1 MRRRRNGKVRRLLAA
16 ALSAVMLIPSVTFDV
31 REGMA
36 EENTAYDMDFS
47 SCELL
52 IGTDDISVFT
62 EETEV
67 VSGFENVYL
76 TRFPTPEAARQ
87 AYIYYSPRVDFAA
100 PNISFSISEKGS
112 AEENAEGAEENDA
125 VEEIPGNE
133 GPADM
138 SGINGGND
146 SIAVLNELAEELET
160 GGRSGGKGV
169 IALIDTGVNDSG
181 TIDAVSLIDN
191 SLRDLHGHGTRMYGY
206 IREEYPEAKVLSIK
220 TMDAGGRGRAS
231 DVYAAIR
238 YAMLYGADVIDL
250 SISAYC
256 TADNAVIRAVIEDAV
271 KAGIRVVGAA
281 GNNGN
286 NAGYYIP
293 GGIDQAII
301 AGACDDQGNRLPSS
315 NFGETVDHYIVAG
328 STSEAAARLAA
339 MIAGNREL
347 TQENGVYSIS
357 CDDAGDP
364 AEEDDG
370 DFIVEYRGNNSV
382 DETVRSNTDTDTR
395 TLDHDGVSYKV
406 PSFFN
411 IYVSVTG
418 HLERGTGFLGTA
430 NGSHS
435 VNGYYN
441 IGGTHTF
448 PASTLYGAAAL
459 DNLGPYFST
468 SGLSIRSTGYIKS
481 LLGYDLVLADY
492 DSSLSPSG
500 FWCGDSEKNAYY
512 DCYLTTTVSYITD
525 KRYINDDGTYLYVPY
540 RTSTNIHFNYESG
553 HHFQRIE
560 GVVYIKVPK
569 KFPKPYYVAFKK
581 TDGNGLLMNRVSFD
595 VQVSFAGE
603 KSADAVRTQAVY
615 TGAVYDYVNDSL
627 SSFSA
632 ADRGY
637 GIIYLG
643 SYTDDTAPVKAVIRE
658 NWNED
663 NAYGGE
669 AVRIY
674 EDGKTENV
682 SCNDFQP
689 DSRSVTFTTFYESA
703 EAAKKAVTD
712 GFTWKNIENPPP
724 GDIWFAISKEDTEDF
739 ALNGVTFSMS
749 VDGGTAVTIETGKK
763 YDCTTGKLTGI
774 GNKGV
779 ALVYLGA
786 FDEGTGPKKAVVT
799 ENWTGK
805 GTAHKGSI
813 SNTVSADEYLPS
825 TQSKIITT
833 FYGTAEEAI
842 AAAGD
847 NTFINTRNNPGEYYV
862 AIRKVDE
869 KGYSMKNVTFDL
881 SVTGIWD
888 GTDKKET
895 RRFTV
900 SDSDGKRSGL
910 FTGWYYDTTK
920 GTYTE
925 YAQADRYGV
934 AAAYLGSFRE
944 APTVNVIENWD
955 YGSSRENPHPVI
967 LYDSDNKP
975 VDQVDYPETYV
986 NSNKKKTVTPFESE
1000 ADALGSAGSFTFT
1013 NYRTE
1018 HEEPNMKLWY
1028 MVIRKYA
1035 VDEAT
1040 GETYPMNNVPFSI
1053 VTKYSDQ
1060 EYAYRARK
1068 DGDPNEYVKYNET
1081 ADMAVGRYVND
1092 NNLSGVVTG
1101 FFTDLTDGTHVNIK
1115 RYESDTKKAR
1125 EFQKLNDTRL
1135 EQEYSKEGYAFSE
1148 RMGNI
1153 EPGDGFAV
1161 VYLGQFYYKPDVYIA
1176 ENWTSGGKMADLVK
1190 GTEVIDGVTYYKVDE
1205 VSSSDL
1211 NVPVQ
1216 SADTVADIVK
1226 TAVQSEET
1234 YGVTKW
1240 YPMGDGDNQ
1249 DFWNYNN
1256 PDLGMNGKLLVQGAV
1271 NARQLFSGGVTSDYG
1286 AIITET
1292 NASMGSEIGY
1302 YYKAV
1307 NNHSSN
1313 IVYISME
1320 KSSGSE
1326 YSPNME
1332 GIQYGLYFHRT
1343 DEDMLLAT
1351 FTMDGE
1357 GKVKSIVPNKDATD
1371 QTVYITENFRKNRW
1385 AFSSGYMD
1393 YALREYFDEYTVK
1406 KTETNVPD
1414 SDWSAIADGAA
1425 NGTIGYT
1432 IYAGSGSNLIQ
1443 REYTVLRSKAAETA
1457 LSITEGKDYGKIRTD
1472 CIGFAGV
1479 ERVDGVL
1486 CAKFRTSGLLK
1497 HRVGET
1503 RRDGWDRYYTAE
1515 ESLAEGTFVL
1525 KELSSNDRYEENEGE
1540 FVLPEIGF
1548 LDRDMH
1554 SGSVHGNTISEVIDV
1569 HGQQTQVIDITGEDT
1584 DVLIDTAY
1592 PMWFAAVRKNDDS
1605 GKPMNGVSFDL
1616 NVNGIPAGSIRTG
1629 YIFNYDKAVNGSKSA
1644 LKSIS
1649 TYNASTKET
1658 LTDKVVFSC
1667 TDGGKPLLNDKGE
1680 EYSIRLGRRDGV
1692 ALIYLGISKE
1702 APAVTVRENWDGT
1715 GQLVSGSVKGVTD
1728 FVKVNSVNYGKDRNV
1743 YTLRVS
1749 DNISDT
1755 AVTEPETVQNIF
1767 SGSICVEKSLLPA
1780 SVSDASPAGAEYTV
1794 NADEGQGFSYS
1805 GKCVISAD
1813 GRSNVLTG
1821 LKSGRYTVKE
1831 TKAPDEGEWNLDPN
1845 EYHVEIAADGET
1857 ASVTSTELTKAS
1869 NATVRSADTHVQ
1881 YYFYLSIRK
1890 NSSDEYEPSMEDIQ
1904 YGLYY
1909 KKAGDADLV
1918 ATITLGADGR
1928 VSSVRKNP
1936 LWKNEVYKY
1945 IGVVTG
1951 ENDGQLYIN
1960 IQSDGSVSTIPA
1972 GTFKIRETSLGK
1984 NKNYSRNT
1992 STSDIPSLPKETYVM
2007 VTSAEAPAL
2016 VDPPEYGSIQVKKTL
2031 IPVNVPG
2038 ASPAGA
2044 VYTVTAAKGQDFTYS
2059 GTCTI
2064 RDDGTSNV
2072 LDKLRPGKYIVKETA
2087 APLKDRDE
2095 WNLDPKEYQIEI
2107 IPDGK
2112 KVTVNSE
2119 VSKAA
2124 RYVTVESADIH
2135 KPVDFFVSIRKGSTD
2150 EDYIPSMEGIRYGLY
2165 YGNGTDTEPAA
2176 VYTLR
2181 EDGTAADVVISDSW
2195 SNPVYTLKGKL
2206 TKDGTVYLNIQS
2218 DGSVKTIPEGT
2229 FYLKEIETNG
2239 NYEMNER
2246 TGNIPALEKDA
2257 YRLVS
2262 VNDTDVLK
2270 DRPVRAFVKLVKT
2283 SADTSVT
2290 EGNANYSLEGAK
2302 YRLYC
2307 DREAAEE
2314 ALDKKDYSGSI
2325 GAFTTKEDGTADL
2338 IDVSTWMKGVDS
2350 RTFYVIESEAAKNYL
2365 RSTEVKAVEVKS
2377 SNTREDPAVFEVKDV
2392 PVTIPLK
2399 LMIEKLD
2406 ALTGSGN
2413 TAAGKSLEG
2422 AEFTLSYYADDISS
2436 ISSAHNAEP
2445 VTGTVA
2451 VQRNA
2456 EGRYFADHD
2465 TVLPI
2470 GYLTVRETRLPEE
2483 YSAEGSRW
2491 YIGRKTQDVASAVS
2505 LVLYGTY
2512 GNDNA
2517 SFTPA
2522 VYEPGDAA
2530 SAEELEEKGIR
2541 LNDGLYVKLAA
2552 ENTPLRGDISLI
2564 KKDLESGR
2572 AMEGVEFEIKNKA
2585 TGETR
2590 IMITDAEG
2598 KATTKTEHYTENS
2611 VWFSKGDKQ
2620 DITAKDGYGALPLGT
2635 YIVTEKRGDANR
2647 GCQMNAPYT
2656 VTLDKEHREANLVT
2670 AMVEEDGKY
2679 YFYNVPYPVIHTTA
2693 QAVSTASKTM
2703 PQDGNPQTV
2712 TDAVAYKH
2720 LRENTVYTIVGS
2732 LMVIDHRNGTVYP
2745 YEKADGSGY
2754 EIRKTFKTEA
2764 GYKKSVYEKEGTEI
2778 LEFTGIETAGYEGC
2792 SFMVFERLF
2801 YGTDTETPAQYE
2813 DIGDSDIFPVRHEDI
2828 NDRDQT
2834 VETADIHTN
2843 AEVSET
2849 KQHIGRAE
2857 GKVTIVDHVA
2867 YSGLSAGETYT
2878 VTGDLHVTGYSR
2890 KDAEGNEISNAAG
2903 DEPLKDAD
2911 GNVIRSERT
2920 FTVDGAGVPGAGVI
2934 DLVFEIDADL
2944 LQGES
2949 VVVYEEL
2956 YHKDICIASHADLRD
2971 EDETVHFPNIR
2982 TILYRE
2988 GTGAWAEDSDET
3000 DVTRYT
3006 TADESA
3012 KEIMAAENAVVV
3024 DRIKYHNLIT
3034 GHKYIARGILMDKA
3048 TGEALTDAKGNKVTV
3063 EKEFETPVSVR
3074 INATSWPNSTRYICE
3089 DGTVLNM
3096 AADHGDHLADGI
3108 VEAEFPEFDAGM
3120 LGGHTAVAFEE
3131 IYMITDSGEEIKVAE
3146 HKDINDIDQTVRFV
3160 KIGTQAVVD
3169 DTGTQLLSAGGETT
3183 IIDTVEY
3190 HNLKPGR
3197 EYSLKAELMVVNDI
3211 SGFYGDGDKLVDT
3224 NGEPVSKTI
3233 TFIPVNSDGMVEV
3246 PITFSGYITQE
3257 MDVVAFEEMQNDK
3270 GITIAVHNDL
3280 TDKDQTVY
3288 KAWIGTTAT
3297 VDGQHFV
3304 MGDGKVTIEDV
3315 VEYHNLIPGLTYRLT
3330 GTPVR
3335 KSNGEALKKDGSD
3348 MIENT
3353 VFVPEEMDGTVTVTF
3368 EGIDAGGLRGDDIVV
3383 FERLTVAA
3391 GTGADGTETETKEIL
3406 IAEHE
3411 DIDDRGQ
3418 TVSFPDMHTSL
3429 YREDARE
3436 WMNEDAGKEVQAGKK
3451 TVLVDRV
3458 DYRHLKGDGKY
3469 ILKGTLMDK
3478 ESGEPAKDAS
3488 GQIITVSKSFTPA
3501 GEEFTDG
3508 YEEIRFSFDSAGLK
3522 GHTLVA
3528 FEELYMVSD
3537 EEEKLVAEHKDP
3549 EDRDQSVR
3557 IVDIGTAAAVSQT
3570 GNKLI
3575 NASGESTIIDTVE
3588 YSNLKPGCKYTL
3600 SAELKV
3606 TGDETGRYK
3615 DGETFKDS
3623 NGNAVSASV
3632 SFTPEEK
3639 NGKIE
3644 VPISFSGYVNGSMNL
3659 VVFEE
3664 LKNDKGL
3671 ITAVHEDLNDEKQTC
3686 YMAYIGTTATVDGKH
3701 VVEEDKTVTLE
3712 DEVVYHNLISGIS
3725 YRLEGRLIRKSDGL
3739 DFMSDGRAVTAAMI
3753 FVPGESDGSIVM
3765 SFPEFDTDD
3774 LQDEELVAYEKL
3786 FILTEDDRA
3795 AKVPVAYHEDIN
3807 DAGQTVRF
3815 EPRKVSPA
3823 TKETEDT
3830 EIITE
3835 STSEVITES
3844 TTETVTDSTTENDTE
3859 KETETT
3865 EETPTGEKG
3874 EKKPPR
3880 TPKTGDD
3887 TPILPLMILLA
3898 VSFAGMAAV
3907 VVKKKRRK

>member
-1 MRRRRNGKVRRLLAA
+1 M
-16 ALSAVMLIPSVTFDV
+16 
-31 REGMA
+31 
-36 EENTAYDMDFS
+36 
-47 SCELL
+47 
-52 IGTDDISVFT
+52 
-62 EETEV
+62 
-67 VSGFENVYL
+67 
-76 TRFPTPEAARQ
+76 
-87 AYIYYSPRVDFAA
+87 
-100 PNISFSISEKGS
+100 
-112 AEENAEGAEENDA
+112 
-125 VEEIPGNE
+125 
-133 GPADM
+133 
-138 SGINGGND
+138 
-146 SIAVLNELAEELET
+146 
-160 GGRSGGKGV
+160 
-169 IALIDTGVNDSG
+169 
-181 TIDAVSLIDN
+181 
-191 SLRDLHGHGTRMYGY
+191 
-206 IREEYPEAKVLSIK
+206 
-220 TMDAGGRGRAS
+220 
-231 DVYAAIR
+231 
-238 YAMLYGADVIDL
+238 
-250 SISAYC
+250 
-256 TADNAVIRAVIEDAV
+256 
-271 KAGIRVVGAA
+271 
-281 GNNGN
+281 
-286 NAGYYIP
+286 
-293 GGIDQAII
+293 
-301 AGACDDQGNRLPSS
+301 
-315 NFGETVDHYIVAG
+315 
-328 STSEAAARLAA
+328 
-339 MIAGNREL
+339 
-347 TQENGVYSIS
+347 
-357 CDDAGDP
+357 
-364 AEEDDG
+364 
-370 DFIVEYRGNNSV
+370 
-382 DETVRSNTDTDTR
+382 
-395 TLDHDGVSYKV
+395 
-406 PSFFN
+406 
-411 IYVSVTG
+411 SVTG
-418 HLERGTGFLGTA
+418 HEERGTGFLGTA

-435 VNGYYN
+435 INGYYN

-448 PASTLYGAAAL
+448 PASTLYGAATL
-459 DNLGPYFST
+459 DNLGPYFSI
-468 SGLSIRSTGYIKS
+468 SGLSLRSTGYTKS
-481 LLGYDLVLADY
+481 MLGYDLVLADY
-492 DSSLSPSG
+492 DSSLSPLG

-512 DCYLTTTVSYITD
+512 DCYITTTVSYITD
-525 KRYINDDGTYLYVPY
+525 NRYIKDDGTYLYVPY

-569 KFPKPYYVAFKK
+569 KYPKPYYVAFKK

-595 VQVSFAGE
+595 IQAAFAGGKNAE
-603 KSADAVRTQAVY
+603 AARSQAVY

-643 SYTDDTAPVKAVIRE
+643 SYTDDTAPTKVVVTE
-658 NWNED
+658 NWNEE
-663 NAYGGE
+663 NAYGGT
-669 AVRIY
+669 AIRIY
-674 EDGKTENV
+674 ADGRTDTV
-682 SCNDFQP
+682 SCTDFQANTQ
-689 DSRSVTFTTFYESA
+689 SKTFTTFYESA
-703 EAAKKAVTD
+703 EAAKNAVTD

-724 GDIWFAISKEDTEDF
+724 GDFWFAISKKDTDGF
-739 ALNGVTFSMS
+739 DLNGVTFSMS

-763 YDCTTGKLTGI
+763 YDCTTGKLTAI
-774 GNKGV
+774 SNKGV

-786 FDEGTGPKKAVVT
+786 FDEGTEPKKAVVS
-799 ENWTGK
+799 ESWTGS
-805 GTAHKGSI
+805 GTAHMGSI
-813 SNTVSADEYLPS
+813 SNNVSAQDYLPS
-825 TQSKIITT
+825 TQSKTITA
-833 FYGTAEEAI
+833 FYSTAEEAL

-847 NTFINTRNNPGEYYV
+847 NEYINTKDNPGEYYIAV
-862 AIRKVDE
+862 RKVDE
-869 KGYSMKNVTFDL
+869 KGYIMKNVTFDL
-881 SVTGIWD
+881 SVTGVWD
-888 GTDKKET
+888 GTDKNVTK
-895 RRFTV
+895 RFTV
-900 SDSDGKRSGL
+900 SDSADMRSGL
-910 FTGWYYDTTK
+910 FTGWYYDTTT

-925 YAQADRYGV
+925 YSQADRYGV
-934 AAAYLGSFRE
+934 AVAYLGSFRE
-944 APTVNVIENWD
+944 TPTVNVIENWD
-955 YGSSRENPHPVI
+955 YKSSRTNPHPVI
-967 LYDSDNKP
+967 LYDSSNKP

-986 NSNKKKTVTPFESE
+986 NSNKKITVTPFESE
-1000 ADALGSAGSFTFT
+1000 ADALESAGSFTFT

-1018 HEEPNMKLWY
+1018 HEEPNMRLWY

-1040 GETYPMNNVPFSI
+1040 GESYPMNNVPFSI

-1060 EYAYRARK
+1060 EFAYRARQG
-1068 DGDPNEYVKYNET
+1068 GDPGEYVVYNAT
-1081 ADMAVGRYVND
+1081 ANMAVGRYVND

-1125 EFQKLNDTRL
+1125 EFPKLNDTRL

-1161 VYLGQFYYKPDVYIA
+1161 VYLGKFYYKPDVYIA
-1176 ENWTSGGKMADLVK
+1176 ENWSSGGNTADLVK

-1205 VSSSDL
+1205 VSPSDL
-1211 NVPVQ
+1211 NVPVEN
-1216 SADTVADIVK
+1216 ADTVASIVK

-1240 YPMGDGDNQ
+1240 YPMGDGNNQ

-1256 PDLGMNGKLLVQGAV
+1256 PDLGMDGKLLVQGV
-1271 NARQLFSGGVTSDYG
+1271 LNAKQLWSGGVTSDYG

-1292 NASMGSEIGY
+1292 NVSMGSEIGY
-1302 YYKAV
+1302 YFKAV

-1326 YSPNME
+1326 YAPDMD

-1343 DEDMLLAT
+1343 DDDMLLAT
-1351 FTMDGE
+1351 FTMDSE
-1357 GKVKSIVPNKDATD
+1357 GKVKSIVPNKAATD
-1371 QTVYITENFRKNRW
+1371 QAVYIPEHFKTNHW
-1385 AFSSGYMD
+1385 AHSSGYLD
-1393 YALREYFDEYTVK
+1393 YGLRDYFEEYTVK
-1406 KTETNVPD
+1406 KTETNVPE
-1414 SDWSAIADGAA
+1414 SDWAAQMQGAG

-1432 IYAGSGSNLIQ
+1432 IYAGTGSNLIQ

-1457 LSITEGKDYGKIRTD
+1457 QSLTDGKDYSNIKTD

-1486 CAKFRTSGLLK
+1486 CAKFRTSELLH

-1503 RRDGWDRYYTAE
+1503 TREGWNRYYTEE
-1515 ESLAEGTFVL
+1515 ESLAEGTFVI
-1525 KELSSNDRYEENEGE
+1525 KELSSNERYEENDGE

-1554 SGSVHGNTISEVIDV
+1554 SGSMYGNDVPEVTGI
-1569 HGQQTQVIDITGEDT
+1569 HGQQTQVVDLTEEDT
-1584 DVLIDTAY
+1584 DVLTDTAY
-1592 PMWFAAVRKNDDS
+1592 PMWFAAVRKIDDG
-1605 GKPMNGVSFDL
+1605 GKPMNDVSFDL
-1616 NVNGIPAGSIRTG
+1616 SVNGVPAGTIKTG
-1629 YIFNYDKAVNGSKSA
+1629 YIFNYDKAVNGTGSA
-1644 LKSIS
+1644 LQSVC
-1649 TYNASTKET
+1649 TYNAATKET
-1658 LTDKVVFSC
+1658 LTDKVVFTC
-1667 TDGGKPLLNDKGE
+1667 TDGGKTLSGTDGE
-1680 EYSIRLGRRDGV
+1680 AYTLQLSRRDGT

-1702 APAVTVRENWDGT
+1702 APVVTVQENWNGT
-1715 GQLVSGSVKGVTD
+1715 GQLVSGSGKGVTD
-1728 FVKVNSVNYGKDRNV
+1728 FVRVNSANYEKDKESH
-1743 YTLRVS
+1743 TLTVS
-1749 DNISDT
+1749 DSIAGA
-1755 AVTEPETVQNIF
+1755 AVTEPITVTNTF
-1767 SGSICVEKSLLPA
+1767 SGSICVEKSLMPVT
-1780 SVSDASPAGAEYTV
+1780 VSGESPAGAEYTV
-1794 NADEGQGFSYS
+1794 TADEGQDFSFS
-1805 GKCVISAD
+1805 GKCIISAD

-1821 LKSGRYTVKE
+1821 LKSGKYTVKE
-1831 TKAPDEGEWNLDPN
+1831 TKAPSEGEWNLDPN

-1857 ASVTSTELTKAS
+1857 VEVTSTALTKAA
-1869 NATVRSADTHVQ
+1869 NAVIRSTDTHVP
-1881 YYFYLSIRK
+1881 YYFYVSIRK
-1890 NSSDEYEPSMEDIQ
+1890 NSVDEYEPSMEGIQ
-1904 YGLYY
+1904 YGIYY
-1909 KKAGDADLV
+1909 NNAGDANLA
-1918 ATITLGADGR
+1918 ATVTLGADGR
-1928 VSSVRKNP
+1928 VSGVKKNP
-1936 LWKNEVYKY
+1936 SWSNDVYKY
-1945 IGVVTG
+1945 IGVVTS
-1951 ENDGQLYIN
+1951 ETDGQLYIN

-1972 GTFKIRETSLGK
+1972 GTFKIKETGLGK
-1984 NKNYSRNT
+1984 NKNYRLNT
-1992 STSDIPSLPKETYVM
+1992 TVSDIPALPKETYVM
-2007 VTSAEAPAL
+2007 VSSAEAPAL
-2016 VDPPEYGSIQVKKTL
+2016 ADTPEYGSIQVRKIL
-2031 IPVNVPG
+2031 QPANVPE
-2038 ASPAGA
+2038 ASPEGA
-2044 VYTVTAAKGQDFTYS
+2044 VYTVTAAEGQDFTYS
-2059 GTCTI
+2059 GTCIITA
-2064 RDDGTSNV
+2064 DGTSNV
-2072 LDKLRPGKYIVKETA
+2072 LDRLRPGKYIVKETA
-2087 APLKDRDE
+2087 APAKDRDE
-2095 WNLDPKEYQIEI
+2095 WELDPNEYQIEI

-2112 KVTVNSE
+2112 TVTVNSA
-2119 VSKAA
+2119 VNTKA
-2124 RYVTVESADIH
+2124 RYATVESTDVH
-2135 KPVDFFVSIRKGSTD
+2135 KPVDFFISIRKGSTD
-2150 EDYIPSMEGIRYGLY
+2150 EDYIPSMAGIRYGLY
-2165 YGNGTDTEPAA
+2165 LGSVNENNLAA
-2176 VYTLR
+2176 VYTLK
-2181 EDGTAADVVISDSW
+2181 EDGTAAAVTPNASW
-2195 SNPVYTLKGKL
+2195 NDPVYSFNGSRMEG
-2206 TKDGTVYLNIQS
+2206 GTVYVNIQS
-2218 DGSVKTIPEGT
+2218 DGSVMTVPAGT
-2229 FYLKEIETNG
+2229 FVIKEIETNS
-2239 NYEMNER
+2239 NYEMNES
-2246 TGNIPALEKDA
+2246 TGNVPALEKNVYTMMSTKDSEA
-2257 YRLVS
+2257 
-2262 VNDTDVLK
+2262 LK
-2270 DRPVRAFVKLVKT
+2270 DRPVRAFVTLVKA
-2283 SADTSVT
+2283 SSDTAVT
-2290 EGNANYSLEGAK
+2290 DGNPNYSLEGAK
-2302 YRLYC
+2302 YKLYF
-2307 DREAAEE
+2307 DKSAAEAA
-2314 ALDKKDYSGSI
+2314 LDTKDYSEAI
-2325 GAFTTKEDGTADL
+2325 GTFTTGADGTAE
-2338 IDVSTWMKGVDS
+2338 IMDVSDWMKGVDS
-2350 RTFYVIESEAAKNYL
+2350 KTFYVVESEAARNYL
-2365 RSTEVKAVEVKS
+2365 RSTEIAEVEVKN
-2377 SNTREDPAVFEVKDV
+2377 SNTLENPAVFELKDE
-2392 PVTIPLK
+2392 PATIPFK

-2406 ALTGSGN
+2406 KLTGSGN

-2422 AEFTLSYYADDISS
+2422 AEFTVSYYGDDISVISTAHNVQPVSKTVTVQKDAAGRYYADY
-2436 ISSAHNAEP
+2436 SAE
-2445 VTGTVA
+2445 
-2451 VQRNA
+2451 
-2456 EGRYFADHD
+2456 
-2465 TVLPI
+2465 LPI
-2470 GYLTVRETRLPEE
+2470 GYLTVRETKLPAE
-2483 YSAEGSRW
+2483 YSTEGSKW
-2491 YIGRKTQDVASAVS
+2491 HVGEKSQDVSSAVS

-2512 GNDNA
+2512 DNDNA
-2517 SFTPA
+2517 TFTPA
-2522 VYEPGDAA
+2522 VYDPADAA
-2530 SAEELEEKGIR
+2530 AAEELASKGIR
-2541 LNDGLYVKLAA
+2541 LNDGLEGMLEA
-2552 ENTPLRGDISLI
+2552 ENTPVRGNISLI
-2564 KKDLESGR
+2564 KKDLASDR
-2572 AMEGVEFEIKNKA
+2572 AMEGVEFEIKNRA
-2585 TGETR
+2585 TGESHV
-2590 IMITDAEG
+2590 MVTDAEG
-2598 KATTKTEHYTENS
+2598 KATTRTEHYTEDS
-2611 VWFSKGDKQ
+2611 VWFSKGEKG
-2620 DITAKDGYGALPLGT
+2620 DIEAKDGYGALPLGT
-2635 YIVTEKRGDANR
+2635 YTVKELRCEANK
-2647 GCQMNAPYT
+2647 GYQLNAPYT
-2656 VTLDKEHREANLVT
+2656 VTLDMENREAHLVT
-2670 AMVEEDGKY
+2670 AMVEEDGTY

-2693 QAVSTASKTM
+2693 KAAVTGTKTM
-2703 PQDGNPQTV
+2703 PQGGEPQTITDTV
-2712 TDAVAYKH
+2712 TYKY
-2720 LRENTVYTIVGS
+2720 LRENTAYTIVGS
-2732 LMVIDHRNGTVYP
+2732 LMVIDHRNSTVYP
-2745 YEKADGSGY
+2745 YLKDDGTGY
-2754 EIRKTFKTEA
+2754 EISRTFMTEA
-2764 GYKKSVYEKEGTEI
+2764 GYKKSFYEKEGTEI
-2778 LEFTGIETAGYEGC
+2778 LEFTGIDTAGYEGC
-2792 SFMVFERLF
+2792 SFVVFEKLY

-2813 DIGDSDIFPVRHEDI
+2813 DIGENDMFPVRHEDI

-2834 VETADIHTN
+2834 VEVADIHTN
-2843 AEVSET
+2843 AEDGAA
-2849 KQHIGRAE
+2849 KQHISMAE

-2867 YSGLSAGETYT
+2867 YNGLSVGETYT
-2878 VTGDLHVTGYSR
+2878 VSGDLHVTGYSW
-2890 KDAEGNEISNAAG
+2890 KDADGNEISNATD

-2911 GNVIRSERT
+2911 GNVIRAEKS
-2920 FTVDGAGVPGAGVI
+2920 FTVDGTAVPAAGVI
-2934 DLVFEIDADL
+2934 DLTFEIDADRL
-2944 LQGES
+2944 KGES
-2949 VVVYEEL
+2949 VVVFEKLYYKEL
-2956 YHKDICIASHADLRD
+2956 CIAIHADLRD
-2971 EDETVHFPNIR
+2971 EDQTIHFPNIR
-2982 TILYRE
+2982 TTLYRE
-2988 GTGAWAEDSDET
+2988 GTGTWAEDLDEN
-3000 DVTRYT
+3000 DVTKCT
-3006 TADESA
+3006 TAVEAA

-3108 VEAEFPEFDAGM
+3108 VEAEFPAFDAGM

-3131 IYMITDSGEEIKVAE
+3131 IFMITDSGEEIKVAE

-3246 PITFSGYITQE
+3246 PITFSGHITQE

-3353 VFVPEEMDGTVTVTF
+3353 VFLPEEKDGTVTVTF
-3368 EGIDAGGLRGDDIVV
+3368 DGIDAGGLRGDDIVV

-3429 YREDARE
+3429 YREDAKE

-3644 VPISFSGYVNGSMNL
+3644 VPISFSGYVHGSMNL

-3701 VVEEDKTVTLE
+3701 AVEEDKTVTLE
-3712 DEVVYHNLISGIS
+3712 DEVVYHNLIPGIS

-3795 AKVPVAYHEDIN
+3795 VKVPVAYHEDIN

-3865 EETPTGEKG
+3865 QETPTGEKG

-3898 VSFAGMAAV
+3898 VSFAGMTAV